1 VQKNGGWQSFLIL
14 AALTQEKEKEEGHGG
29 KAGEEGREGEE
40 AGSRE
45 SGSGDDSD
53 SGEERKKRGRI
64 MVAVKIEKGE
74 EDKIKQKG
82 NEDSSINTKVS
93 GKKPV
98 PCE

>member
-1 VQKNGGWQSFLIL
+1 
-14 AALTQEKEKEEGHGG
+14 
-29 KAGEEGREGEE
+29 
-40 AGSRE
+40 
-45 SGSGDDSD
+45 
-53 SGEERKKRGRI
+53 